1 MPYTQ
6 RDDRSGFG
14 RKGGKSFGGG
24 APWKKRDNDRDWAKP
39 AMHPATCA
47 ECGSRCEVPFKPIE
61 GRPVFCTNCFK
72 KDDRPEPRRFG
83 GNTDSRPEPRPFAF
97 ENKRQDFDQGKDQ
110 LNAINAKLETIIRT
124 LNTLVAS
131 SPKAVAPAVVKT
143 AIKQPEIVLDDS
155 AEEIVEEETAKT
167 KAKKAKKAVSKK
179 K

>member
-1 MPYTQ
+1 MPYIQ
-6 RDDRSGFG
+6 RDDRPGFG

-72 KDDRPEPRRFG
+72 RDERPEPRRFG
-83 GNTDSRPEPRPFAF
+83 GNTEPRPEPRPFAF
-97 ENKRQDFDQGKDQ
+97 ENKRQDSDQTKDQ
-110 LNAINAKLETIIRT
+110 LHAISAKLDTIIRT
-124 LNTLVAS
+124 LNALTAS
-131 SPKAVAPAVVKT
+131 SPKAVAPAAEKT
-143 AIKQPEIVLDDS
+143 AVKQQPIALDDS
-155 AEEIVEEETAKT
+155 AKEIVEEETVKP
-167 KAKKAKKAVSKK
+167 KAKKVKKMGSKK